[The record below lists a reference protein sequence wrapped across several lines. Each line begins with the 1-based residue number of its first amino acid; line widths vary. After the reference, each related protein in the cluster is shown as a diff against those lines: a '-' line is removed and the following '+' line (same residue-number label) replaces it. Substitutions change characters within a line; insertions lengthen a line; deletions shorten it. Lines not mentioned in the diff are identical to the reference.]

1 MNLEKR
7 ELVKGHLFDYLEADF
22 PTERALAEKLGRI
35 RMPDGGAPV
44 FDRVVRYSDIDYN
57 GHLNNTKYIDIFMD
71 SIGLDVLKDYEP
83 ASIEVN
89 YSNEI
94 YPGETLT
101 LYKNDRLFA
110 SEKTIYAEARNAD
123 DDKNLFTGKI
133 TLRPAIA
140 PIQEV

>member
-44 FDRVVRYSDIDYN
+44 FDRVVRYNDIDYN
-57 GHLNNTKYIDIFMD
+57 RHLNNTKYIDIFMD
-71 SIGLDVLKDYEP
+71 SIGLDVLKGYEP

-94 YPGETLT
+94 CPGETLT

-133 TLRPAIA
+133 TLRPARDGA
-140 PIQEV
+140 